1 MLYGYARVSSDG
13 QSLDAQEAALKAAGA
28 ERVYAEKMSGARAD
42 RPQLAKALAAL
53 QAGDVLLVTKLDR
66 LARSV
71 FDLLSTLKTIEEA
84 GAIFRSLGE
93 PWADT
98 SSPHSRL
105 LLQMLA
111 SIAEF
116 ERHLIRSR
124 CADGMKHAKARGIR
138 FGRPLALTPF
148 QAAEAKARREAGE
161 TLTAIAASYGVSH
174 STISRL

>member
-1 MLYGYARVSSDG
+1 LETQRDLRGSAFVKKP
-13 QSLDAQEAALKAAGA
+13 EAALKAAGA
-28 ERVYAEKMSGARAD
+28 ERIYAEKMSGARSD

-53 QAGDVLLVTKLDR
+53 QADDVLLVTKLDR

-71 FDLLSTLKTIEEA
+71 FDLLGTLKTIEEA

-124 CADGMKHAKARGIR
+124 CADGIKHAKARGVR

-148 QAAEAKARREAGE
+148 QAAEARARRDAGE
-161 TLTAIAASYGVSH
+161 TPTDIAATYGVSH